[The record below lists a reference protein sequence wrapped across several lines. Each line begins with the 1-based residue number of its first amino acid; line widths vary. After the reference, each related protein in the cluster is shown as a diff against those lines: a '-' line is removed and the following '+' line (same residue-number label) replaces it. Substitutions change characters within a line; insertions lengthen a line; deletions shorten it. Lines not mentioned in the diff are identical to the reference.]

1 MINII
6 PPLPPPSASIQVV
19 FFIFLV
25 FQDPTL
31 SPFDIGKPDKYKYLK
46 EERVDFR
53 FRKDETRKVQK
64 KGGNKMLKKGGKEAG
79 R

>member
-1 MINII
+1 
-6 PPLPPPSASIQVV
+6 
-19 FFIFLV
+19 V

-64 KGGNKMLKKGGKEAG
+64 KGGNKILKKGGKEAG